1 MKWSSGDI
9 NIYQQ
14 SKEFVDTVI
23 IPLQPLSFG
32 PSMRTSAGM
41 ADYSL
46 LIAEETERQL
56 HGRLFLM
63 PSFTYLKLESEEAL
77 MARLHSWVS
86 ELKEEG
92 FRHIF
97 FLTSDA
103 DWKKAEHEL
112 GETLLWMPVIP
123 METMDSSYKEE
134 IVKEQVKQ
142 LFQIILHKWQES

>member
-112 GETLLWMPVIP
+112 RETLLWMPVIP

>member
-77 MARLHSWVS
+77 MSRLHSWVS

-103 DWKKAEHEL
+103 DWKKAEQEL
-112 GETLLWMPVIP
+112 EETLLWMPVIP

>member
-63 PSFTYLKLESEEAL
+63 PSFTYLKLESEVAL

-112 GETLLWMPVIP
+112 EETLLWMPVIP